1 VGKIRYE
8 RWAFRRGGVRYSL
21 KTLWTSGK
29 LLLRDTIIEGELV
42 NEGPLR
48 IGAGRE
54 PPLESIADLA
64 VIRIK
69 HDGVAKPYIP
79 GSSIKGVF
87 RSSAGSLLSLKNPKV
102 TPCDGLSKSNC
113 PEAKFITISGE
124 QIRLAS
130 YIERCLR
137 DGVTEE
143 AMEVF
148 FKEACLL
155 CKVFGAPHYAGR
167 VSFSDSYPISTYT
180 LGTRT
185 GIAIDRKTGAV
196 YKHALYTVE
205 YVEPGA
211 IFSFKIHAR
220 NLPNYVLGL
229 LAAIIRRM
237 NEGEVKIG
245 GFKSRGFGK
254 VKIEKLRLMNKD
266 GGSKELILPSLEE
279 GVDMEV
285 RAEGLAKL
293 KDGWLVSEGGECQ
306 LLLKRL
312 EEVWEAAK
320 L

>member
-1 VGKIRYE
+1 MTTY
-8 RWAFRRGGVRYSL
+8 
-21 KTLWTSGK
+21 WTSGK
-29 LLLRDTIIEGELV
+29 LLLRETIVEGELI

-64 VIRIK
+64 VLRMKI
-69 HDGVAKPYIP
+69 DGVIKPYIP
-79 GSSIKGVF
+79 GSSLKGVF
-87 RSSAGSLLSLKNPKV
+87 RSSAGLLVFMKNPRVK
-102 TPCDGLSKSNC
+102 PCDGLSRSNC
-113 PEAKFITISGE
+113 IDSKSITVSGE
-124 QIRLAS
+124 RLTLAS

-137 DGVTEE
+137 DGLSEK
-143 AMEVF
+143 AMDIF

-167 VSFSDSYPISTYT
+167 VSFSDSYPLSTYS

-196 YKHALYTVE
+196 YRHALYTVE
-205 YVEPGA
+205 YIEPGV
-211 IFSFKIHAR
+211 IFSFKLTTR

-229 LAAIIRRM
+229 LAATIKRI

-254 VKIEKLRLMNKD
+254 VRIEKLKIMNRD
-266 GGSKELILPSLEE
+266 AHSSELILPSLEE
-279 GVDMEV
+279 GVDMEIDV
-285 RAEGLAKL
+285 RGLAEL
-293 KDGWLVSEGGECQ
+293 KDGWLVSEGDECK
-306 LLLKRL
+306 LLLKKL
-312 EEVWEAAK
+312 EEVWKAAK